1 MIPPVS
7 GNNDRTMSPLFFSL
21 VEVAQRCSHC
31 QIVERE
37 ESLLAMR
44 LNFDINCQ
52 ISQEMSI

>member
-7 GNNDRTMSPLFFSL
+7 GNNDRTMSPFFSL